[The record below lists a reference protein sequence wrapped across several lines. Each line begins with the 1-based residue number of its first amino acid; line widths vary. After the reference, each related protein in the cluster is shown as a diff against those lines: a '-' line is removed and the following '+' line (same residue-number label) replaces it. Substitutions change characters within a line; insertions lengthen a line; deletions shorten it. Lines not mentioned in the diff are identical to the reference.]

1 MEQSHINNYY
11 IITCIKRE
19 RHKSTSYFRYF
30 RSLARKVYS
39 NKYVEDFF
47 PLEISFFFKMYMTES
62 VISDISGTQLKR
74 FLLMDSPVH
83 VPENVSNI
91 FRKAEG
97 SRVCLCFY
105 FDMEWIE
112 AVIQTQKKTN
122 KGILQKDKIKCSEKI
137 SLNSQK
143 NTRSGVL

>member
-47 PLEISFFFKMYMTES
+47 PLEISIFFKMYMTES
-62 VISDISGTQLKR
+62 VISDISGTQLKM

-91 FRKAEG
+91 FRKAGG
-97 SRVCLCFY
+97 SRVCLCFL
-105 FDMEWIE
+105 F
-112 AVIQTQKKTN
+112 
-122 KGILQKDKIKCSEKI
+122 
-137 SLNSQK
+137 
-143 NTRSGVL
+143 